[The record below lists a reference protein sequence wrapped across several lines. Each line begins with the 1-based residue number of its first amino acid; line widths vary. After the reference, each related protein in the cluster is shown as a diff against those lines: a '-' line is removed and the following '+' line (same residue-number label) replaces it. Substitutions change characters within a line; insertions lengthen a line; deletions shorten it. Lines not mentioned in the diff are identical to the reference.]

1 MARRK
6 TDFVVQDDT
15 SRDNG
20 KVFVLTEM
28 PAARSEK
35 WAMRALLALQRAG
48 VEIPDDAVQ
57 NGMAGIATVGIDALG
72 KLNFHEVEYLLDEMF
87 DCIQIKP
94 DPKLSAVRDLIDD
107 DIEEVKTRI
116 LLRKEV
122 LELHLG
128 FTLAGNQSRSAP
140 ARPSSE

>member
-6 TDFVVQDDT
+6 ADVVIDDDN

-57 NGMAGIATVGIDALG
+57 NGMARIAGVGIDALG
-72 KLNFHEVEYLLDEMF
+72 RLSFHEVEYLLDEMF
-87 DCIQIKP
+87 ECIQIKP
-94 DPKLSAVRDLIDD
+94 DPKLSAVRDLIED

-128 FTLAGNQSRSAP
+128 FSLAGNRSK
-140 ARPSSE
+140 

>member
-57 NGMAGIATVGIDALG
+57 NGMDALG

-140 ARPSSE
+140 ARPSAE